1 MSAASIAAPS
11 RWTWSFEDAEGSPVS
26 PSGVEQPEGGFG
38 AQADAETWVG
48 LNWRPLLAGGAE
60 GAVLLRDNGRVY
72 GPMPL
77 RPAE

>member
-1 MSAASIAAPS
+1 MAT
-11 RWTWSFEDAEGSPVS
+11 WTWTFEDADGQPVL
-26 PSGVEQPEGGFG
+26 PETLGGPAAPPEGFS

-48 LNWRPLLAGGAE
+48 EHWRALLAAGAE
-60 GAVLLRDNGRVY
+60 GAVLSEDERRVY

>member
-1 MSAASIAAPS
+1 MAT
-11 RWTWSFEDAEGSPVS
+11 WTWTFEDADGQPVL
-26 PSGVEQPEGGFG
+26 PAAGGGPEVPPEGFS

-48 LNWRPLLAGGAE
+48 EHWRALLAAGAE
-60 GAVLLRDNGRVY
+60 GAVLLEGERRVY

>member
-1 MSAASIAAPS
+1 MAT
-11 RWTWSFEDAEGSPVS
+11 WTWTFEDADGQPVL
-26 PSGVEQPEGGFG
+26 PETLGGPAAPPEGFP

-48 LNWRPLLAGGAE
+48 EHWRALLAAGAE
-60 GAVLLRDNGRVY
+60 GAVLSEDERRVY